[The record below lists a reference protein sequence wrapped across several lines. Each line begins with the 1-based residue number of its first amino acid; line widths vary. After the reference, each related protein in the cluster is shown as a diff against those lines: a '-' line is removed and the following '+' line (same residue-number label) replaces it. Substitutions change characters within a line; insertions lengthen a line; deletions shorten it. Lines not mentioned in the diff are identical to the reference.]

1 MKVEGQNIKVGLAV
15 FRGAD
20 GAADSFSSLQ
30 IRKDLGKFMATASRN
45 KISVYTPPLGFS
57 QG

>member
-20 GAADSFSSLQ
+20 GAEDSFSSFQ
-30 IRKDLGKFMATASRN
+30 IRKDLGKFKATANRN

-57 QG
+57 